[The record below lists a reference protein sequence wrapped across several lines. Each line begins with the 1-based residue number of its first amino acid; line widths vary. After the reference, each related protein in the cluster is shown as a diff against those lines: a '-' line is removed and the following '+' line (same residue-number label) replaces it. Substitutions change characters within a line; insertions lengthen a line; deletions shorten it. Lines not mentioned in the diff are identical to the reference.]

1 VNAPGVFL
9 IDSSFSGDAIS
20 SILPLATLLAN
31 LVAVSTEV
39 CASR

>member
-9 IDSSFSGDAIS
+9 MASSFSGDAIS
-20 SILPLATLLAN
+20 VLPLATLLAN